1 MSFNWL
7 TKESEEFLKKGYL
20 SEGENAKERIK
31 VICDTAEDILGIEGY
46 SDKLYDYMGKGWISL
61 SSPIWSNYGK
71 QRGLPISCYG
81 SHIDDD
87 IGSILYSQSEVG
99 MMSKMG
105 GGTAG
110 YFGNIRPRG
119 SVVSDAGVTS
129 GAVHFMELFEK
140 VSEVVSQGG
149 VRRGRFS
156 PYLPIEHGDIDE
168 FLDIG
173 TEGNSIQGL
182 TTAVTVADEWLES
195 MIAGDTEKRKIWAKL
210 LKRRT
215 EIGYPYLFFTS
226 TVQRNT
232 VDVYK
237 DLKLEIN
244 HSQLCSEVLLPTNS
258 EESFVCDLAS
268 VNMLH
273 YDDFKGTDLIETVVY
288 LLDAVMSEFL
298 TKLEKF
304 RDSPSREDQLTFEYM
319 KRAYKF
325 AKKHR
330 ALGVG
335 QLGWHSYLQS
345 KMIPFASQEAMELAE
360 ESSKLLQ
367 EKSYKASKELA
378 EMFGEPEILKG
389 YGRRNTTLNALAPT
403 TSSAFILGQVS
414 QSIEPLMSNYY
425 IKDLAK
431 AKAEIKN
438 KFLEEILT
446 EKGQNTKEV
455 WLGIAKRDGSVQ
467 HLDFLTEREKEV
479 FLTFSEISPYAVIEQ
494 AAIRQQYLDQ
504 TQSLNLMVP
513 STTSPKELNKIVL
526 HAWELGICT
535 LYYHHSTNAA
545 QQFLQNKACASC
557 ES

>member
-1 MSFNWL
+1 MSFEWL
-7 TKESEEFLKKGYL
+7 TKESDEFLKKGYL
-20 SEGENAKERIK
+20 SEGEDAKERIR
-31 VICDTAEDILGIEGY
+31 VICDTAENILGIAGF

-61 SSPIWSNYGK
+61 SSPIWANFGK
-71 QRGLPISCYG
+71 KRGLPISCYG
-81 SHIDDD
+81 SHVDDD

-110 YFGNIRPRG
+110 YFGDIRARG
-119 SVVSDAGVTS
+119 SEISDFGVTS

-149 VRRGRFS
+149 VRRGRFA
-156 PYLPIEHGDIDE
+156 PYLPIEHGDINE
-168 FLDIG
+168 FLDVG

-182 TTAVTVADEWLES
+182 TTAVTVTDAWLES
-195 MIAGDTEKRKIWAKL
+195 MIAGDSEKRKVWAKV
-210 LKRRT
+210 LKRRS
-215 EIGYPYLFFTS
+215 EIGYPYIFFYDN
-226 TVQRNT
+226 VQRNT

-237 DLKLEIN
+237 NLKLQIR
-244 HSQLCSEVLLPTNS
+244 HSQLCSEILLPTDS

-273 YDDFKGTDLIETVVY
+273 YDELKHTDLIETVVY
-288 LLDAVMSEFL
+288 LLDAVMTEFL
-298 TKLEKF
+298 TKLEAF
-304 RDSPSREDQLTFEYM
+304 RDSDSREDQLTFEYM

-345 KMIPFASQEAMELAE
+345 KMIPFTSQEAMELAE

-367 EKSYKASKELA
+367 EKSYKASEELA
-378 EMFGEPEILKG
+378 GMFGEPEILKG

-414 QSIEPLMSNYY
+414 QSIEPLMSNHY

-431 AKAEIKN
+431 GKSATKN
-438 KFLEEILT
+438 KFLEKVLI
-446 EKGQNTKEV
+446 EKGHDTREV
-455 WLGIAKRDGSVQ
+455 WMDIASHDGSVQ
-467 HLDFLTEREKEV
+467 HLDILTEHEKEV
-479 FLTFSEISPYAVIEQ
+479 FLTFKEIDPYAIINQ

-504 TQSLNLMVP
+504 TQSLNVMVP
-513 STTSPKELNKIVL
+513 ATTPVKELNNLVL
-526 HAWELGICT
+526 HAWEMGICT

-545 QQFLQNKACASC
+545 QQFLQKKACVSC
-557 ES
+557 EA

>member
-7 TKESEEFLKKGYL
+7 TKESEGFLKKGYL
-20 SEGENAKERIK
+20 SEGEEPKERIR
-31 VICDTAEDILGIEGY
+31 VICDKAQSILGIEGY
-46 SDKLYDYMGKGWISL
+46 SDKLYDYMGRGWISL
-61 SSPIWSNYGK
+61 SSPIWANFGK
-71 QRGLPISCYG
+71 KRGLPISCYG
-81 SHIDDD
+81 SHVDDD

-110 YFGNIRPRG
+110 YFGDIRERG
-119 SVVSDAGVTS
+119 SKISDFGVTS

-156 PYLPIEHGDIDE
+156 PYLPIEHGDIED

-173 TEGNSIQGL
+173 SEGNSIQGL
-182 TTAVTVADEWLES
+182 TTAVTVTDEWLES
-195 MIAGDTEKRKIWAKL
+195 MIAGDPGKRKTWAKV

-215 EIGYPYLFFTS
+215 EVGYPYIFFYDN
-226 TVQRNT
+226 VQRNT

-237 DLKLEIN
+237 DLKLPIR
-244 HSQLCSEVLLPTNS
+244 HSQLCSEILLPTDS

-268 VNMLH
+268 INMLH
-273 YDDFKGTDLIETVVY
+273 YDEIKDTDLVETIVF
-288 LLDAVMSEFL
+288 LLDAVMTEFL
-298 TKLEKF
+298 TKLESF
-304 RDSPSREDQLTFEYM
+304 RDSESKADNLTFEYM
-319 KRAYKF
+319 QRAYKF

-345 KMIPFASQEAMELAE
+345 KMIPFASPEAMEIAH

-378 EMFGEPEILKG
+378 VMFGEPEILKG

-438 KFLEEILT
+438 KFLEAVLCYY
-446 EKGQNTKEV
+446 GMNTKEV
-455 WLGIAKRDGSVQ
+455 WLDIAKHDGSVQ
-467 HLDFLTEREKEV
+467 HLDFLTDHEREV
-479 FLTFSEISPYAVIEQ
+479 FLTFSEINPYAVIEQ
-494 AAIRQQYLDQ
+494 AAIRQEFLDQ
-504 TQSLNLMVP
+504 TQSLNLMLP
-513 STTSPKELNKIVL
+513 TSTTPKELNKLVI
-526 HAWELGICT
+526 HAWEIGICT

-545 QQFLQNKACASC
+545 QQFLQKSC
-557 ES
+557 VTCEA

>member
-1 MSFNWL
+1 MSFEWL

-20 SEGENAKERIK
+20 SEGEAPKERIRS
-31 VICDTAEDILGIEGY
+31 ICDKAQEILGIEGY

-61 SSPIWSNYGK
+61 SSPIWSNFAK
-71 QRGLPISCYG
+71 ERGLPISCYG
-81 SHIDDD
+81 THIDDD
-87 IGSILYSQSEVG
+87 IGSILYSQAEVG

-110 YFGNIRPRG
+110 FFGDIRPRG

-129 GAVHFMELFEK
+129 GAVHFMELFDK

-173 TEGNSIQGL
+173 SEGNSIQGL
-182 TTAVTVADEWLES
+182 TTSVTVTDDWLES
-195 MIAGDTEKRKIWAKL
+195 MIEGDSEKRKTWAKV
-210 LKRRT
+210 LKRRS
-215 EIGYPYLFFTS
+215 EVGYPYIFFYNN
-226 TVQRNT
+226 VQRNK

-237 DLKLEIN
+237 DLKLDIK
-244 HSQLCSEVLLPTNS
+244 HSQMCSEILLPTNS

-298 TKLEKF
+298 TKLGKF
-304 RDSPSREDQLTFEYM
+304 RDSPLREDQLTFEYM

-325 AKKHR
+325 AKRHR

-438 KFLEEILT
+438 KFLEELLT

-467 HLDFLTEREKEV
+467 HLDFLTEREKGV

>member
-20 SEGENAKERIK
+20 SEGEDPKERIRH
-31 VICDTAEDILGIEGY
+31 ICDTAQSILGIGGF

-61 SSPIWSNYGK
+61 SSPIWANFGK
-71 QRGLPISCYG
+71 KRGLPISCYG

-87 IGSILYSQSEVG
+87 VGSILYSQSEVG

-110 YFGNIRPRG
+110 YFGDIRPRG
-119 SVVSDAGVTS
+119 SEISENGQSS

-140 VSEVVSQGG
+140 VTDVISQGST
-149 VRRGRFS
+149 RRGRFA
-156 PYLPIEHGDIDE
+156 PYLPVEHGDIHE

-173 TEGNSIQGL
+173 TEGNPIQSL
-182 TTAVTVADEWLES
+182 TTAVTVTDKWLEA
-195 MIAGDTEKRKIWAKL
+195 MIDGDTDKREVWAKI

-215 EIGYPYLFFTS
+215 EVGYPYIFFYDN
-226 TVQRNT
+226 VQRNT

-237 DLKLEIN
+237 DLKMPIN
-244 HSQLCSEVLLPTNS
+244 HSQLCSEILLPTS
-258 EESFVCDLAS
+258 GEESFVCDLAS

-273 YDDFKGTDLIETVVY
+273 YDELKDTDVIETLVY
-288 LLDAVMSEFL
+288 LLDAVMTEFL
-298 TKLEKF
+298 TKLESF
-304 RDSPSREDQLTFEYM
+304 RDSDSKADKLTFEYM
-319 KRAYKF
+319 QRAYKF
-325 AKKHR
+325 AKRHR

-345 KMIPFASQEAMELAE
+345 KMIPFASSEAMEIAY

-378 EMFGEPEILKG
+378 VMFGEPEILKG
-389 YGRRNTTLNALAPT
+389 YGRRNSTLNALAPT

-438 KFLEEILT
+438 KFLEEVLT
-446 EKGQNTKEV
+446 KHGMNTKEA
-455 WLGIAKRDGSVQ
+455 WLDIAKHDGSVQ
-467 HLDFLTEREKEV
+467 HLEFLTEHEREV
-479 FLTFSEISPYAVIEQ
+479 FLTFSEINPYAVVEQ
-494 AAIRQQYLDQ
+494 AAIRQEFLDQ
-504 TQSLNLMVP
+504 TQSLNLMLP
-513 STTSPKELNKIVL
+513 TSTTPKELNKLVI

-545 QQFLQNKACASC
+545 QQFLQKSC
-557 ES
+557 VTCEA